1 MALAALR
8 FIGELYQLQM
18 LAPAF
23 IGQALSLSVSSNT
36 THMSIEQ
43 LRGVHLLMSYMDAH
57 AAKAVGSNTLTSLK
71 KAFASSCT
79 RLVGSWMGEVVDWK
93 ELCEL
98 SQVRR
103 NSSSAYRLLNP
114 VLSSLIGRT
123 SDGRNPVV
131 SAFQRGVPWSTYHHS
146 VEPLTERT
154 HHGLISLLRSFQPP
168 GLITSLFRYS
178 SS

>member
-8 FIGELYQLQM
+8 FIGELYKLQM

-98 SQVRR
+98 SQVR
-103 NSSSAYRLLNP
+103 NCSSAYKSLNS

>member
-8 FIGELYQLQM
+8 FIGELYKLQM

-79 RLVGSWMGEVVDWK
+79 RLVGSWMGEVVDGK
-93 ELCEL
+93 ELCKL

-103 NSSSAYRLLNP
+103 NSSSAYRLLN
-114 VLSSLIGRT
+114 
-123 SDGRNPVV
+123 
-131 SAFQRGVPWSTYHHS
+131 
-146 VEPLTERT
+146 
-154 HHGLISLLRSFQPP
+154 
-168 GLITSLFRYS
+168 
-178 SS
+178 